1 MAYMGNTN
9 SKSKVLILTKSMEF
23 TGKIDKVQAICNYNQ
38 TASLAV
44 LHYGDIN
51 TTSIIS
57 GSDSSGGSI
66 GVASGTVIEGPATF
80 VRVSD
85 DADSGDFI
93 VYYRT

>member
-9 SKSKVLILTKSMEF
+9 SKSKVLILTASQEF

-44 LHYGDIN
+44 FQQGDIN
-51 TTSIIS
+51 STSVIS
-57 GSDSSGGSI
+57 GSDSSRGHI
-66 GVASGTVIEGPATF
+66 GVASGTVIEGPATK